1 MRLTRFE
8 LFFSSHFFYYG
19 KSLILR
25 SCNALL
31 QCALSTLK
39 LLSEWFYNYN
49 PSLNTQSCNKG
60 LFVARDFCFWK
71 VWAAGPVHE
80 KVRHPFI
87 LRPQFLQFLEIW
99 LEKSGSRRL
108 VREIWFEK
116 TGSRIVVDQKK
127 GGFIP
132 YI

>member
-8 LFFSSHFFYYG
+8 LFFSSHFSYYG
-19 KSLILR
+19 KPLILR
-25 SCNALL
+25 SCNELL

-39 LLSEWFYNYN
+39 LLSDWFYYYN
-49 PSLNTQSCNKG
+49 PSLNT
-60 LFVARDFCFWK
+60 LLVARDFCFWK

-99 LEKSGSRRL
+99 LEKSGSRNL
-108 VREIWFEK
+108 VREIWFKES
-116 TGSRIVVDQKK
+116 G
-127 GGFIP
+127 
-132 YI
+132 